1 MQIFQ
6 FIPLRKPKTIGRL
19 IAPFRNTGN
28 VAVFDLE
35 DSFWVPGSPRE
46 TRDLK
51 CRAREQ
57 ATRFCVET
65 ESHQEGF
72 LFGVRV
78 NPAGSDCFYL
88 DLKVVKAL
96 RDSVGLQFLILPKV
110 ESAGELETCGAAL
123 AEAGIADVE
132 VIPILESRVAFDQ
145 FDLILAACGPAGV
158 RRVLYGHHDYSL
170 DAGHWPVSRTDS
182 FEYWELVGF
191 ILGKIEDAGLYYI
204 HPPVPDLTGVT
215 RLRDCLNRLR
225 ALASRDLSILSA
237 GPSQTAVLASLLQ
250 EASGESGALPP
261 LPKCLLT
268 ETEKKRIASELKDLF
283 ESNKRPEFSFAADAR
298 TGRFISPHEYLG
310 ALQYLGA
317 SEGPHL

>member
-6 FIPLRKPKTIGRL
+6 LIPLRKPKTIGRL
-19 IAPFRNTGN
+19 ISPFRNTGN

-46 TRDLK
+46 SGEMK
-51 CRAREQ
+51 SRAREQ
-57 ATRFCVET
+57 ATRFCVEK
-65 ESHQEGF
+65 ESHQEG
-72 LFGVRV
+72 LRFGVRV
-78 NPAGSDCFYL
+78 NPAGTDCFYL
-88 DLKVVKAL
+88 DLEVVKAL
-96 RDSVGLQFLILPKV
+96 RDSVGLQVLILPKV
-110 ESAGELETCGAAL
+110 ESAGELESCRAAL
-123 AEAGIADVE
+123 AKAGIPDVE
-132 VIPILESRVAFDQ
+132 VIPIVESRVAFDQ
-145 FDLILAACGPAGV
+145 IDLILAACLPAGV
-158 RRVLYGHHDYSL
+158 RRVIYGHHDYSL

-191 ILGKIEDAGLYYI
+191 ILGKIEEAGLNYI

-237 GPSQTAVLASLLQ
+237 GPSQTSILVSLLQ
-250 EASGESGALPP
+250 EASTTCGVFPSLQ
-261 LPKCLLT
+261 KCLLT
-268 ETEKKRIASELKDLF
+268 EKEKRRLASELKDLF

-298 TGRFISPHEYLG
+298 TGKFISPHEYLG